1 MAKPSSQMLTA
12 NRLRDGEVVY
22 WRGGEWVEAYADGD
36 VFRDAVSAE
45 RALEAAQDF
54 VKRNIVVA
62 PYLFDVREDGAPV
75 KEREIIRAAGPS
87 VRRDMGKQT
96 HQDIPFA
103 APEKP
108 KPRVT
113 GEAPDV
119 QI

>member
-1 MAKPSSQMLTA
+1 MAKQAAQMLTA
-12 NRLRDGEVVY
+12 NRLTDGEVVY
-22 WRGGEWVEAYADGD
+22 WQAGQWVEAYAGGEI
-36 VFRDAVSAE
+36 FADAAAADA
-45 RALEAAQDF
+45 ALEAAKDF

-62 PYLFDVREDGAPV
+62 PYLFDVREDGTPA

-96 HQDIPFA
+96 HHDVPFA

-108 KPRVT
+108 KPRVSA
-113 GEAPDV
+113 EAPDV

>member
-1 MAKPSSQMLTA
+1 MLTA
-12 NRLRDGEVVY
+12 NRLRDGEVVW
-22 WRGGEWVEAYADGD
+22 WRGGQWVEAYADGEI
-36 VFRDAVSAE
+36 FADAAAADA
-45 RALEAAQDF
+45 ALEAAKDF
-54 VKRNIVVA
+54 VKRNIVVN
-62 PYLFDVREDGAPV
+62 PYLFDVREDGSPV

-96 HQDIPFA
+96 QQNIPFA

-108 KPRVT
+108 KPQPA

>member
-1 MAKPSSQMLTA
+1 MAKQAPQMLTA

-22 WRGGEWVEAYADGD
+22 WRGDEWVEKYADGEIFPD
-36 VFRDAVSAE
+36 EPGAQA
-45 RALEAAQDF
+45 ALAAAQDF

-62 PYLFDVREDGAPV
+62 TYLFDVREDGSPV

-87 VRRDMGKQT
+87 VRRDTGKQT
-96 HQDIPFA
+96 QYDVPFA

-108 KPRVT
+108 KPRPS

-119 QI
+119 SI

>member
-1 MAKPSSQMLTA
+1 MAKQVPQKLTA
-12 NRLRDGEVVY
+12 NRLTDGEVVY
-22 WRGGEWVEAYADGD
+22 WRKGEWVEAYADGE
-36 VFRDAVSAE
+36 VFPGGAQAE
-45 RALEAAQDF
+45 AALEAAKDF

-62 PYLFDVREDGAPV
+62 TYLFDVREDGTPV

-96 HQDIPFA
+96 HHDVPFA
-103 APEKP
+103 APARP
-108 KPRVT
+108 KTRAT